1 MNFNERTAPL
11 SERKNKKIAAFLED
25 CRKKAKTSI
34 RECNY
39 PDCNEKAINSHIF
52 QKNGILS
59 SIAKDRHLIAH
70 DIDFYNNHAYTFKR
84 VGINRV
90 FSFDCFCA
98 KHDSELFKAIES
110 VALDDLNFDCYENCL
125 LFVMRGVYNELNS
138 KSEVVRFFKC
148 LIKDESGLFDKT
160 KLMASLMGNM
170 YGKKD
175 VTGYSKAFWDD
186 LSNGTEKFVFR
197 VRRMKRLELCLSSSI
212 NYETTDELVDYR
224 MKNSKGMER
233 LAPVFINYFPLK
245 DCSLLLFGYYKSD
258 YDKISGYIDMF
269 FSCDEGLAEVGVTN
283 LILFRCE
290 AWVCSEDFYLKKI
303 KSVENY
309 FDLAANYASKNT
321 NERHLLPLNLF
332 SSDFEKQIKGILG
345 KI

>member
-1 MNFNERTAPL
+1 M
-11 SERKNKKIAAFLED
+11 SERQKKKIAAFLEG
-25 CRKKAKTSI
+25 CRKKAKNSI

-39 PDCNEKAINSHIF
+39 PGCNEKAINSHIF

-70 DIDFYNNHAYTFKR
+70 DIDFYNNHAFAFKR
-84 VGINRV
+84 IGLNRV

-110 VALDDLNFDCYENCL
+110 IDFDNLDFDCYKNCL

-148 LIKDESGLFDKT
+148 LMKDESGLFDKT
-160 KLMASLMGNM
+160 RLMASLTGNM

-175 VTGYSKAFWDD
+175 IHDYLKAFWGD
-186 LSNGTEKFVFR
+186 LNYGTETFVFR

-212 NYETTDELVDYR
+212 NYETTDELTDYR
-224 MKNSKGMER
+224 VKNRKEMER
-233 LAPVFINYFPLK
+233 LAPIFINFFPLK
-245 DCSLLLFGYYKSD
+245 DCSLLLFGCYRMD
-258 YDKISGYIDMF
+258 YDNIFNYVDMF
-269 FSCDEGLAEVGVTN
+269 FSFDEGLAEVGVTN

-290 AWVCSEDFYLKKI
+290 AWVCSEDLYLKKI

-309 FDLAANYASKNT
+309 FDLAANYACKNT
-321 NERHLLPLNLF
+321 DERYFLPLNLF
-332 SSDFEKQIKGILG
+332 SDDFKKQIREVFD
-345 KI
+345 